1 MSLCHLRLPR
11 LILAQCS
18 QQVLIQL
25 QWLWNREY
33 IWIHQ
38 SINSDVKTS
47 YVIVT
52 WFELFQI
59 RELPAHPRERESM
72 KRQQSVEVQEKNKTL
87 YICYKEWLWKLL
99 LERTHTNLTEDWQH
113 LIRPSLVSFPG
124 GALQREVGTFVD
136 NDFLLLL
143 VFFFGSNCQLSINS
157 KWLPKNTTTYNITFV
172 LYPSFWIKN
181 WMLAY
186 KNF

>member
-1 MSLCHLRLPR
+1 MCADAPARKSEYILFTEMSLCHFRLPR

-18 QQVLIQL
+18 QQVLSQL

-38 SINSDVKTS
+38 SISSHVKTS

-72 KRQQSVEVQEKNKTL
+72 KRQQSVEVRKQQEL
-87 YICYKEWLWKLL
+87 ICVMTK
-99 LERTHTNLTEDWQH
+99 
-113 LIRPSLVSFPG
+113 
-124 GALQREVGTFVD
+124 
-136 NDFLLLL
+136 NDFGSFYLKELTQIWPRIDSNG
-143 VFFFGSNCQLSINS
+143 FFHQLF
-157 KWLPKNTTTYNITFV
+157 LFQV
-172 LYPSFWIKN
+172 VPSRER
-181 WMLAY
+181 
-186 KNF
+186 